1 MNFNKKLANRFV
13 EAISGVLPENFG
25 VLDDTG
31 EPICL
36 YDIED
41 AINRVDPD
49 ATVQFGATKLVII
62 SRFLHGVVLKIPFRG
77 RWFPTAVYYEEEDW
91 DFDEAYEFEPFGC
104 EDYCLEELNR
114 YIKLKE
120 KDFAMFFSKTE
131 KLCEDPRIGTVIVQ
145 EETITKSNTVS
156 RYRASEKASRL
167 SANMNTPM
175 DSLWVALCIDEYGED
190 LVKDF
195 FAYCRDEDEDDLLS
209 DCHYDNYGYRKKD
222 RSPCIL
228 DFSGYRE

>member
-1 MNFNKKLANRFV
+1 MNFNKELANRLV
-13 EAISGVLPENFG
+13 KAISKVLPENFG
-25 VLDDTG
+25 VLDDTD

-36 YDIED
+36 FDIDE
-41 AINRVDPD
+41 AITKVDPD
-49 ATVQFGATKLVII
+49 AYVQFGATKMVII
-62 SRFLHGVVLKIPFRG
+62 SRNLQGVVLKIPFRG
-77 RWFPTAVYYEEEDW
+77 RWFPTAAYYEEEDW

-120 KDFAMFFSKTE
+120 KDFAMFFSETE
-131 KLCEDPRIGTVIVQ
+131 KLCEGSSIGTVIVQ
-145 EETITKSNTVS
+145 EETITKAHTVS

-167 SANMNTPM
+167 SAKMKTPM

-195 FAYCRDEDEDDLLS
+195 FAYCRNEDEDDLLS
-209 DCHYDNYGYRKKD
+209 DCHWDNYGYRKKD

>member
-1 MNFNKKLANRFV
+1 MNFNKELANRFV
-13 EAISGVLPENFG
+13 KAISGVLPENFG

-36 YDIED
+36 FDIED
-41 AINRVDPD
+41 AITRVDPE

-62 SRFLHGVVLKIPFRG
+62 SRNLQGVVLKIPFRG
-77 RWFPTAVYYEEEDW
+77 QWFPSAAYYEEEDW
-91 DFDEAYEFEPFGC
+91 DFDDAYEFEPFVC

-120 KDFAMFFSKTE
+120 KDFAMFFSETE
-131 KLCEDPRIGTVIVQ
+131 KFCEDLRIGTVIVQ
-145 EETITKSNTVS
+145 EETITKGNTVS

-167 SANMNTPM
+167 SANMNTHM

-195 FAYCRDEDEDDLLS
+195 FAYCQDEDEDDLLS
-209 DCHYDNYGYRKKD
+209 DCHCDNYGYRKKD

>member
-1 MNFNKKLANRFV
+1 MNFNKELANRFV
-13 EAISGVLPENFG
+13 EAISDVLPEDFG
-25 VLDDTG
+25 VIDDTG

-36 YDIED
+36 FDIED
-41 AINRVDPD
+41 AITRVDPE

-62 SRFLHGVVLKIPFRG
+62 SRNLQGVVLKIPFKG

-91 DFDEAYEFEPFGC
+91 DFDEAYEFEPFGYG
-104 EDYCLEELNR
+104 DYCLEELNR

-120 KDFAMFFSKTE
+120 KDFAMFFSETE
-131 KLCEDPRIGTVIVQ
+131 KLCDGPSIGTVIVQ
-145 EETITKSNTVS
+145 EETVTKAQTVS

-228 DFSGYRE
+228 DFSGYQE